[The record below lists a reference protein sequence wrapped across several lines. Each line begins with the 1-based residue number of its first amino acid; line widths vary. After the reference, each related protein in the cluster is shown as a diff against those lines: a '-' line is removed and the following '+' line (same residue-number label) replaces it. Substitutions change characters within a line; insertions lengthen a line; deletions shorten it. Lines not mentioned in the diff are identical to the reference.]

1 MPKLIR
7 FLAFYAA
14 IGFALALT
22 VVTLLLTLNVVGLRT
37 LIMASDLKWLAT
49 VALVFL
55 MTITF
60 GSVVMGIAVM
70 LLPYS
75 DDDDDDDTPR
85 GKREYTGMSQLQPAS
100 QPTKPS

>member
-1 MPKLIR
+1 MTKLIR

-60 GSVVMGIAVM
+60 GSVVMGKAVM

-75 DDDDDDDTPR
+75 DDDDDDAPR

-100 QPTKPS
+100 QPTKPG